1 MIIYNFFGGKNERLL
16 LVFNWLFKWM
26 GYIYVYI
33 NIYINI
39 LRLAAGN

>member
-1 MIIYNFFGGKNERLL
+1 MIIYNFFGGKNERLE
-16 LVFNWLFKWM
+16 VELFKWM